1 VPQNLFL
8 NDGARARFAG
18 GIRPID
24 ARVGIGLAV
33 RKGISRPD
41 ISSSEALM
49 RTLLAA
55 TAKELR
61 SNRPSA
67 DCLPRRSRS
76 SMALGVRTS
85 PTVIG

>member
-33 RKGISRPD
+33 RKGIFRPD
-41 ISSSEALM
+41 ISSPEALM

-67 DCLPRRSRS
+67 DRQPRRWRS
-76 SMALGVRTS
+76 SMALAVRTS
-85 PTVIG
+85 PSVIG

>member
-1 VPQNLFL
+1 MPQNLFL

-18 GIRPID
+18 GIRPIG

-41 ISSSEALM
+41 ISSPEALM
-49 RTLLAA
+49 QTLLAA
-55 TAKELR
+55 TAKVR

-67 DCLPRRSRS
+67 MSGQDPGSRVLP
-76 SMALGVRTS
+76 AG
-85 PTVIG
+85 

>member
-8 NDGARARFAG
+8 NDGARVRFAC

-33 RKGISRPD
+33 RNGISRPD
-41 ISSSEALM
+41 IFSPEALL

-55 TAKELR
+55 AAKELR

-67 DCLPRRSRS
+67 DRLRVARARRWRLASEPHQS
-76 SMALGVRTS
+76 
-85 PTVIG
+85 

>member
-1 VPQNLFL
+1 LFL
-8 NDGARARFAG
+8 NDGARARVAS
-18 GIRPID
+18 GIRPND

-41 ISSSEALM
+41 FSSPEALM

-61 SNRPSA
+61 SN
-67 DCLPRRSRS
+67 PRRLIACRVVHARRWCSASEPRQ
-76 SMALGVRTS
+76 
-85 PTVIG
+85 P

>member
-8 NDGARARFAG
+8 NDAARERFGG
-18 GIRPID
+18 GIRSID

-61 SNRPSA
+61 SNHRSA
-67 DCLPRRSRS
+67 MSGQDQGSRVLP
-76 SMALGVRTS
+76 AG
-85 PTVIG
+85 